1 MLSWFV
7 DIFDAPTVEDMVFL
21 TINQRSGKD
30 SPRFMG
36 INSSRERVK
45 SRPFAALQDRPS
57 ERDGSARERG
67 LRIKA
72 WRCTRGGYSATTARL
87 PLKA

>member
-21 TINQRSGKD
+21 TITQRSGKD

-36 INSSRERVK
+36 INSRRRSSLCPLDVNSNRAQMSQMGKHR
-45 SRPFAALQDRPS
+45 SF
-57 ERDGSARERG
+57 RDSFSAQAFRG
-67 LRIKA
+67 
-72 WRCTRGGYSATTARL
+72 WV
-87 PLKA
+87 PV